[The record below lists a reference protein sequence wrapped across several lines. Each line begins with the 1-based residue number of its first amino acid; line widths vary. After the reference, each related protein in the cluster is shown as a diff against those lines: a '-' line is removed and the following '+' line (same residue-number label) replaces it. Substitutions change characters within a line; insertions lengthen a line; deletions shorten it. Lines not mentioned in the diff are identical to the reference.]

1 MPLLLADCLTFKLA
15 NMKKE
20 RLLEYA
26 AWINAKLTKIND
38 TIAEATKN
46 HNYGK
51 ATQYAGMRD
60 AYNEVLEM
68 VNREISTLSRS
79 N

>member
-1 MPLLLADCLTFKLA
+1 
-15 NMKKE
+15 MKKE
-20 RLLEYA
+20 RLLEFA

-38 TIAEATKN
+38 TIIEAKN
-46 HNYGK
+46 SDNYGK

-60 AYNEVLEM
+60 AYNEVLDM
-68 VNREISTLSRS
+68 VNREISSLSKV